1 MNFDKIIREVN
12 ELKSGCIIDL
22 LNDRNIKVVFD
33 ASMNK
38 NKMDSVLKIL
48 ENRSII
54 FIKTDLNDDY
64 KRFVLLHELG
74 HYILHYNADMQYT
87 FYLSRYKNRL
97 EIEANVFACTCLL
110 NDEDCDQVDLINLLE
125 RKGVPEKI
133 ALQFYDNLALI
144 NDKHDRSF
152 IGGKNDE
159 FFFIYSC
166 R

>member
-1 MNFDKIIREVN
+1 MNYEKIIREVN

-22 LNDRNIKVVFD
+22 LNERNIKVVFD

-64 KRFVLLHELG
+64 ARFVLLHELG
-74 HYILHYNADMQYT
+74 HYTLHYNKDMQYT

-97 EIEANVFACTCLL
+97 EIEANAFACTCLL
-110 NDEDCDQVDLINLLE
+110 NDEDCVQVDLINLLE
-125 RKGVPEKI
+125 HKGVPKKI
-133 ALQFYDNLALI
+133 ALQFYDNLVNTSKDVYI
-144 NDKHDRSF
+144 SF
-152 IGGKNDE
+152 KGG
-159 FFFIYSC
+159 
-166 R
+166 